1 MSFLTVLRI
10 NGSGTGHGEKREEV
24 NGKKEGGSQSLCAI
38 TILTVG
44 TKQDVR
50 HPVWGSAHLLT
61 DGFQVNIRVH
71 LQEGAALMA
80 QTIKIDQLA
89 DTVMKGMEEYAKL
102 AAEDLKKDVQKA
114 GKTVKQQIESTAP
127 KKTGK
132 YSKSW
137 AVKKTR
143 ETSDSIQIVVH
154 SKRYQLTHLLEFGH
168 AKRGGGRTRAFPH
181 IAPAEQAGIE
191 QLTRDIERDL
201 QKGG

>member
-1 MSFLTVLRI
+1 MS
-10 NGSGTGHGEKREEV
+10 
-24 NGKKEGGSQSLCAI
+24 
-38 TILTVG
+38 
-44 TKQDVR
+44 
-50 HPVWGSAHLLT
+50 
-61 DGFQVNIRVH
+61 
-71 LQEGAALMA
+71 

-89 DTVMKGMEEYAKL
+89 DTV
-102 AAEDLKKDVQKA
+102 KK
-114 GKTVKQQIESTAP
+114 QIESTAP

-143 ETSDSIQIVVH
+143 ETSDSIQVVVH
-154 SKRYQLTHLLEFGH
+154 STRYQLTHLLEFGH
-168 AKRGGGRTRAFPH
+168 VKRGGGRTRAFPH